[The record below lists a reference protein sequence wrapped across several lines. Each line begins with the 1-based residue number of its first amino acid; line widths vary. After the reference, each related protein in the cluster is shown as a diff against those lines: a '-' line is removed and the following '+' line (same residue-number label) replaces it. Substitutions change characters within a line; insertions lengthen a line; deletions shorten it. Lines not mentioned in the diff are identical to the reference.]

1 MNEDEV
7 LAFVH
12 TDISSVWT
20 LELLLFLKRSA
31 GRAWPIGELVLE
43 MRSSSMAVAQ
53 ALGRLQAAGFVSEK
67 SGGTYCF
74 EPRSSRH
81 GDLAAEIERLSTQKP
96 MALIKA
102 IAEIPNEKLRNF
114 SDAFKLRE

>member
-7 LAFVH
+7 LGFVH
-12 TDISSVWT
+12 TDIGSVWA

-31 GRAWPIGELVLE
+31 NRNWQVGELVVEL
-43 MRSSSMAVAQ
+43 RSSSMAVAQ
-53 ALGRLQAAGFVSEK
+53 ALDRLQAAGFVNENSP
-67 SGGTYCF
+67 GTYSF

-81 GDLAAEIERLSTQKP
+81 RNMAADIERLSAQKP

-114 SDAFKLRE
+114 SNAFKLKD